1 MSLYNQT
8 SAVANRKGLSI
19 VELMIAIAISLVVL
33 VVMMQ
38 AFRRASKEIKKGR
51 AMIEMASEMRGV
63 GETFRRD
70 LAHLTVSPRVWD
82 LNSEP
87 NGYLEIIE
95 GAQEDA
101 TYPANPGL
109 YPGMSFFGDVDD
121 VIAMTVRSGSKPFR
135 GRWVDTSVVPAQTR
149 IIESYVAEVIWFVF
163 NDNRDDAAAN
173 VVDMDDQVVL
183 YRRVLLVHPFDP
195 NNPSQPI
202 PLNRTAATPAEVD
215 AFFIE
220 NDISARPVGAN
231 IVANS
236 LSDLT
241 ARENRYAHNQA
252 AFPYLFDPALL
263 VNRRIPTGEDIM
275 LTNVC
280 GFDIRAYS
288 PDAPIKTP
296 NDTQFLGP
304 NDPNW
309 TQPNTNP
316 APLSMEG
323 AYVDIGWG
331 GTVNGLDD
339 DGPGYDDDGDTA
351 IDEADEVDEPDE
363 AEYWFARRANPIAGL
378 ERTWDSWSPHY
389 FYGSAAT
396 NGLDDDGDGIVDDED
411 ESTYTAPFP
420 HPVRGLQL
428 TMRGIEKSTRN
439 IRQVTITSNFVPE

>member
-1 MSLYNQT
+1 MSFYHRR
-8 SAVANRKGLSI
+8 AAAANRQGLSI

-38 AFRRASKEIKKGR
+38 AFRRASTEIKKGR

-70 LAHLTVSPRVWD
+70 LAHLTVSPRVWS

-95 GAQEDA
+95 GPQDDA
-101 TYPANPGL
+101 TYPAAPVT

-135 GRWVDTSVVPAQTR
+135 GRWVDTTGTTQIV
-149 IIESYVAEVIWFVF
+149 ESYVAEIIWFVF
-163 NDNRDDAAAN
+163 NDNRDDALPN
-173 VVDMDDQVVL
+173 VVDMDDQAIL
-183 YRRVLLVHPFDP
+183 YRRVLLVRPDLT
-195 NNPSQPI
+195 I
-202 PLNRTAATPAEVD
+202 TEVPANLD
-215 AFFIE
+215 AYFRN
-220 NDISARPVGAN
+220 NDISARPVGAS
-231 IVANS
+231 IVANT

-241 ARENRYAHNQA
+241 ARENRFAHNQA
-252 AFPYLFDPALL
+252 AFPYLLDPADLA
-263 VNRRIPTGEDIM
+263 NTTPADDRRIPTGEDIM
-275 LTNVC
+275 LTNVA
-280 GFDIRAYS
+280 GFDIRVYS
-288 PDAPIKTP
+288 PNAPIKTP

-309 TQPNTNP
+309 TQPNYNP
-316 APLSMEG
+316 APISMDG

-331 GTVNGLDD
+331 GVGNGIDD

-351 IDEADEVDEPDE
+351 IDEADEVDEADE
-363 AEYWFARRANPIAGL
+363 SEYWFARRANPIPGL

-389 FYGSAAT
+389 YYGAVGS
-396 NGLDDDGDGIVDDED
+396 NGLDDDGDGQVDEETENFDVGGV
-411 ESTYTAPFP
+411 SYSAPFP
-420 HPVRGLQL
+420 HPIRGLQL